1 MGNKYIIEGA
11 SFNGD
16 GTSPAEATS
25 NGSVGAW
32 NTITYFEGATP
43 AYGSIAAGDIVYIRS
58 KTSAGADIART
69 LAASSTFGSANATTT
84 DPVTFVLDGGNV
96 WPGIDGTLTYTS
108 SNFSITLRDFNNLL
122 VDTRGAFVVV
132 ATNSNAGLKL
142 NVGDGG
148 TLKNCKVDATI
159 QTANG
164 ASFGVA
170 NGTGIIDS
178 PIIKV
183 RRCGGGAFTTSNYS
197 AMTVIDPDIE
207 FVGNYTD
214 SFIASAGSYGGK
226 VTVLG
231 GRVYGVGAA
240 AGVALANIGSA
251 GAGNITFIGTD
262 IPQTV
267 KATHGTSDTS
277 TALIEFIAAD
287 SGVGA
292 MCFSPRFGSMDS
304 RSDGWYPV
312 LNALLPT
319 STPSGWSWKVNPLYA
334 KRGRPFV
341 LPSIKLKTDASAVQT
356 LTCQFLVA
364 DTFSRVNTDRVWI
377 SVEYVEDSTGK
388 RRNISSRTNPANTVA
403 VASSTAPWSAT
414 TYGPT
419 ALLKKQIQVTT
430 PTAVKQDTTIVVTFF
445 SDLPATNEAG
455 LLFVCPD
462 VVMS

>member
-1 MGNKYIIEGA
+1 MADKYIIEGA
-11 SFNGD
+11 AFNGD
-16 GTSPAEATS
+16 GTSPDGATVA
-25 NGSVGAW
+25 GGVGAW
-32 NTITYFEGATP
+32 NTITYLEGATP
-43 AYGSIAAGDIVYIRS
+43 AYGSIAAGDTVYIRS
-58 KTSAGADIART
+58 KTALGADISRT
-69 LAASSTFGSANATTT
+69 LTASSTFGSANATV
-84 DPVTFVLDGGNV
+84 DAPVTFVLDGGNV

-108 SNFSITLRDFNNLL
+108 TNYSITLRDFNNLL

-132 ATNSNAGLKL
+132 ATNTNTSLKI

-148 TLKNCKVDATI
+148 TIKNCKLDATA
-159 QTANG
+159 QVTNG

-178 PIIKV
+178 PVVKA
-183 RRCGGGAFTTSNYS
+183 RRCGGGAFTTNNYC
-197 AMTVIDPDIE
+197 AMILIDPDIE
-207 FVGNYTD
+207 FVGSYAD
-214 SFIASAGSYGGK
+214 SVIVMPGAYGGK
-226 VTVLG
+226 VTTFG
-231 GRVYGVGAA
+231 GRVYGVGVG
-240 AGVALANIGSA
+240 AGVALANVTTT

-262 IPQTV
+262 IPKTV
-267 KATHGTSDTS
+267 KATHSTSDTP

-287 SGVGA
+287 GGVGA
-292 MCFSPRFGSMDS
+292 LCHSPRFGSMDS
-304 RSDGWYPV
+304 RSDGYYPV
-312 LNALLPT
+312 LNAVLPT

-334 KRGRPFV
+334 KRGSPFV
-341 LPSIKLKTDASAVQT
+341 LPSIKLKTDASAIQT

-364 DTFSRVNTDRVWI
+364 DTFSGVNTDRVWI

-419 ALLKKQIQVTT
+419 LLLKKQIQVTT

-455 LLFVCPD
+455 LFFICPD